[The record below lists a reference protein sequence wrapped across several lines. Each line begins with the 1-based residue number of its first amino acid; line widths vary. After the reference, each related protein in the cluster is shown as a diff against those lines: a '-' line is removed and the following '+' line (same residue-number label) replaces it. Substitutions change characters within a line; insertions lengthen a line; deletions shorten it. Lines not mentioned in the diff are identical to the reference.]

1 MTGLDGLVAS
11 IAASNHTQNTCLPLP
26 VEAVPTA

>member
-1 MTGLDGLVAS
+1 MNGFDGLVAS
-11 IAASNHTQNTCLPLP
+11 IAASNHAQNTCFPLP